1 MKLLRS
7 ALTACLLTFSDM
19 ALRCAAQAEPEQSKT
34 ASSEESEVKEPHIFA
49 DKENL
54 GIYMNKYVDRL
65 TEVWEKSDKLSLL
78 YIFDSERT
86 IDANG

>member
-1 MKLLRS
+1 
-7 ALTACLLTFSDM
+7 
-19 ALRCAAQAEPEQSKT
+19 
-34 ASSEESEVKEPHIFA
+34 VKEPHIFA
-49 DKENL
+49 DKEDL